1 MKPIRLSI
9 LTLASLAIGL
19 VVRGVVSR
27 TVRAGELAGVR
38 KPDPTAVERGR
49 RALTLEGFLKA
60 DWSESVYAKAARFWD
75 QPAPDPERDPTGYAA
90 RFRERYGLHP
100 APFPNDGL
108 PMGLRLGRGREGAK
122 KGLQIDCMVCHG
134 GSIGGQSYVGL
145 GNSQLDLK
153 ALLFD
158 LTHAMGRRPPFS
170 TFVINSARGTNNAG
184 QIAAALLSLR
194 NPDLSVR
201 AFPLPLGANL
211 PELDTPAWWHLKR
224 KKTMYYDGRTDAR
237 SVRTNM
243 QFLLGEKSLDQ
254 LKALEPAFRDVQAY
268 ILSLEPPRYPFPIDA
283 ARRDRGLAVFTKHC
297 VRCHGTHGPQG
308 EYPNKIVPI
317 DVIGTDPA
325 RLHGLSD
332 RLVAHYNSTWFGALS
347 QVDSAPT
354 GYQAPPLDGVWATA
368 PYLHNGSV
376 PTLHALLDSK
386 TRPARFT
393 RPPSTSFEHYD
404 TRKVGWK
411 YTELSPD
418 QVAQS
423 RRRSPFQ
430 AGFIVDTGRQG
441 MANSGHRFGDRLTE
455 AERLDVIEYL
465 KSL

>member
-1 MKPIRLSI
+1 MRPRRLCI
-9 LTLASLAIGL
+9 LILSLFASDAFLDRASAGDLA
-19 VVRGVVSR
+19 RSR
-27 TVRAGELAGVR
+27 NPSAA
-38 KPDPTAVERGR
+38 ERGR
-49 RALTLEGFLKA
+49 QALTQDGFLKA
-60 DWSESVYAKAARFWD
+60 DWSLEAYEKAAQFWD
-75 QPAPDPERDPTGYAA
+75 EPPPDPKHDPEGYAA

-108 PMGLRLGRGREGAK
+108 PLGLRLGRGPKGTK

-145 GNSQLDLK
+145 GNTQLDLK

-184 QIAAALLSLR
+184 QIAAALLTLR

-224 KKTMYYDGRTDAR
+224 KRTMYYDGRTDAR

-243 QFLLGEKSLDQ
+243 QFLLGEKSLSQ
-254 LKALEPAFRDVQAY
+254 LQELEPTFRDVQAY
-268 ILSLEPPRYPFPIDA
+268 ILSLEPPKYPFPIDA
-283 ARRDRGLAVFTKHC
+283 AKRDRGLAIFTKHC
-297 VRCHGTHGPQG
+297 VRCHGTYGPEG

-332 RLVAHYNSTWFGALS
+332 RLVAHYNATWFGAEYS
-347 QVDSAPT
+347 VDSVRT

-376 PTLHALLDSK
+376 PTLHALLDSR

-393 RPPSTSFEHYD
+393 RPRSTSFEHYD
-404 TRKVGWK
+404 THHVGWS
-411 YTELSPD
+411 YRELTAAEVVD
-418 QVAQS
+418 A
-423 RRRSPFQ
+423 RKLSPFQ
-430 AGFIVDTGRQG
+430 AGFVVDTARPGTGRE
-441 MANSGHRFGDRLTE
+441 GHRFGDRLTE
-455 AERLDVIEYL
+455 PERLDLIEYL